1 MIRSDYLVIGSG
13 IAGLSLALKASK
25 SGSVS
30 LVTKKNIFDSAT
42 EKAQGGIACV
52 VDKSDSFEAHANDT
66 IVCGAGLCN
75 KKMVEKLVAEGPD
88 RVGELVAIGVDF
100 TKKSRSSSEYALGL
114 EGGHSK
120 RRILYCDDVTG
131 SKVEKI
137 LIENIKKYRNIAI
150 YENHIAVDLILDDDK
165 ICRGAYFL
173 DNSSDCIK
181 IFEAKITV
189 LACGGAGR
197 TYLYTSNP
205 DISTGDGMAMA
216 YRAGAD
222 IANMEFVQFHPT
234 CLHVAS
240 MANFFLISEAVRG
253 EGAILRLKN
262 GEAFMDKYH
271 IQKELAPR
279 DIVTRA
285 VYNELKA
292 RGEKFVYLDITTKNR
307 GFLERRFPNIYAECL
322 EHGIDMAKDMI
333 PVTPA
338 AHFFCGGVVV
348 DEDGS
353 TSIKNLYAL
362 GETACSGVHGA
373 NRLAS
378 NSLLEGIVYADRI
391 HKNSL
396 KFLKKNYSQFNNID
410 FIRNGPNS
418 SVNEGVNFRHK
429 KLEEIQKL
437 AWDYVGISRSNEK
450 LLQAQSKMFFLKREI
465 EDYFK
470 NSHFTA
476 SEIELRNIAFVAEM
490 IVRCAAGRKES
501 RGLHFNTDYLFTLS
515 DAKNTIINKY
525 KVKTDLRND

>member
-13 IAGLSLALKASK
+13 IAGLSLALKASR

-42 EKAQGGIACV
+42 EKAQGGVACV
-52 VDKSDSFEAHANDT
+52 VDKCDSFEAHVNDT
-66 IVCGAGLCN
+66 IACGAGLCN

-100 TKKSRSSSEYALGL
+100 TRKSCSSSKFDLGL

-120 RRILYCDDVTG
+120 RRILHCDDVTG
-131 SKVEKI
+131 NEIEKV
-137 LIENIKKYRNIAI
+137 LIENVEKYRNITV

-173 DNSSDCIK
+173 DNASDCLR
-181 IFEAKITV
+181 IFEAKITA

-234 CLHVAS
+234 CLYVANT
-240 MANFFLISEAVRG
+240 AKFFLVSEAVRG

-262 GEAFMDKYH
+262 GEAFMGKYH
-271 IQKELAPR
+271 IQRELAPR

-292 RGEKFVYLDITTKNR
+292 RDEEFAYLDITTKTK
-307 GFLERRFPNIYAECL
+307 GFLERRFPNIYAKCL

-333 PVTPA
+333 PITPA
-338 AHFFCGGVVV
+338 AHFFCGGVAV
-348 DEDGS
+348 DEDGR
-353 TSIKNLYAL
+353 TSVKNLYAL

-378 NSLLEGIVYADRI
+378 NSLLEGIVYAERI
-391 HKNSL
+391 HKNSVQ
-396 KFLKKNYSQFNNID
+396 FLKKNYSQFNDID
-410 FIRNGPNS
+410 FVRNGTSS
-418 SVNEGVNFRHK
+418 SVNGTVNFVHK

-450 LLQAQSKMFFLKREI
+450 LLQAQRKIFFLKSKV

-476 SEIELRNIAFVAEM
+476 NEIELRNIAFVAEM
-490 IVRCAAGRKES
+490 IVRCAVGRKES
-501 RGLHFNTDYLFTLS
+501 RGLHFNTDYLFTS
-515 DAKNTIINKY
+515 FDAKNTIINKY
-525 KVKTDLRND
+525 RMKTELRSD